1 MWYIS
6 GAYENIDYNKRIS
19 CVVMFDGS
27 LNVQIGG
34 YLLKINYIK
43 LTVMHGVK
51 QTVSLF
57 FNDVF
62 KIPTEKK

>member
-1 MWYIS
+1 MWYIY
-6 GAYENIDYNKRIS
+6 GAYENIDSNKRIS

-27 LNVQIGG
+27 LNVKIGG

-51 QTVSLF
+51 YTLF
-57 FNDVF
+57 LSSMMFL
-62 KIPTEKK
+62 KYQPKK